1 MSCGSHVFPVIL
13 QWFSPSTGRDP
24 RAEDGPGDAA
34 GGEASA
40 AEVGEFDAKVGGA
53 KKIQDVDKA
62 QAQGAGR
69 RAQLLKLM
77 GGVILMVNLSHG

>member
-13 QWFSPSTGRDP
+13 QWFSPLDQDVIPARKTGLETLLAVK
-24 RAEDGPGDAA
+24 RALLKSESLTQK
-34 GGEASA
+34 SA
-40 AEVGEFDAKVGGA
+40 VQ
-53 KKIQDVDKA
+53 KKIQDVDK
-62 QAQGAGR
+62 AQGAGR

>member
-1 MSCGSHVFPVIL
+1 MIPARKSGLETLLAVK
-13 QWFSPSTGRDP
+13 
-24 RAEDGPGDAA
+24 RALLKSESLTQK
-34 GGEASA
+34 SA
-40 AEVGEFDAKVGGA
+40 VQ

-62 QAQGAGR
+62 QGAGRRAQGAGR

>member
-1 MSCGSHVFPVIL
+1 MINKLLLIGSFPIDKTPVRIAY
-13 QWFSPSTGRDP
+13 FHPCPPRPGRDP

-53 KKIQDVDKA
+53 KKDP
-62 QAQGAGR
+62 GR
-69 RAQLLKLM
+69 
-77 GGVILMVNLSHG
+77 G